1 VSGEC
6 TCGRPRA
13 TAADLERWRA
23 EPTTKLTIRPGRQ
36 VQIPASAAHALT
48 TTPSWAN
55 ALCWTRAGERCNMR
69 RRWASD
75 THIGVA
81 RSVFALYQLGV
92 VIR

>member
-1 VSGEC
+1 VSDEC

-13 TAADLERWRA
+13 TDADLARWVDVA
-23 EPTTKLTIRPGRQ
+23 GDRP
-36 VQIPASAAHALT
+36 IEAHPAPLPASEL
-48 TTPSWAN
+48 WAN
-55 ALCWTRAGERCNMR
+55 ALCWTMPGQRRCAMR

-92 VIR
+92 VVR